1 MQATSR
7 FVRILHSSL
16 LTMSLAGVSAL
27 AEDAAR
33 PFPQHASYA
42 AGSIKPASIP
52 QATLD
57 QETAAFYDIW
67 KRKRLIAAEAPGQF
81 YVAFD
86 ERDSKAGPNVITVSE
101 AMGYGMLITAF
112 MAGHDP
118 GAKKYFDGLYRFYK
132 GHPSK
137 NNPRLMAW
145 CQVQGGANAHEG
157 SDSAA
162 DADIDIAY
170 ALLVAHR
177 QWGSAGEIN
186 YLSEGKS
193 MIDAIFADDINAR
206 AFSVKLGDDIASDDP
221 AFADTRSSDL
231 ITDHFRAFQRV
242 TGRTEWSAVV
252 DKSYS
257 IMETLQRN
265 YSPETGLIPDFVRH
279 VDNAPA
285 PAKPN
290 YLETKYD
297 GDYYYNACR
306 VPFRVGLDYLLT
318 GDPRSKAL
326 LGKMTRWVRQ
336 ETGDDP
342 AKIAAGYSLS
352 GRRIEKDEETGQM
365 CFVAPFAVAAMAD
378 QKDQAWLDALS
389 AAMIKRS
396 PDDAD
401 YFDGTI
407 KMLCLLVVSGNWWS
421 P

>member
-1 MQATSR
+1 
-7 FVRILHSSL
+7 
-16 LTMSLAGVSAL
+16 MSVAGVSAL
-27 AEDAAR
+27 AEAPAR
-33 PFPQHASYA
+33 PFPQHAIYA

-57 QETAAFYDIW
+57 RETGAFYDSW
-67 KRKRLIAAEAPGQF
+67 KRKRLIAADSPGQF

-86 ERDSKAGPNVITVSE
+86 ERDSKAGPDVITVSE

-118 GAKKYFDGLYRFYK
+118 EAKRYFDGLYRFFK
-132 GHPSK
+132 MHPSK

-145 CQVQGGANAHEG
+145 CQIHGGNNAPEG
-157 SDSAA
+157 ADSAA
-162 DADIDIAY
+162 DADLDIAY

-193 MIDAIFADDINAR
+193 MIGAIFADDINAR
-206 AFSVKLGDDIASDDP
+206 ACSVKLGDDIASDDP
-221 AFADTRSSDL
+221 AVADTRSSDL
-231 ITDHFRAFQRV
+231 IPDHFRTFQRL
-242 TGRTEWSAVV
+242 TGRSEWGAVAE
-252 DKSYS
+252 KSYS
-257 IMETLQRN
+257 IMESIQRN
-265 YSPETGLIPDFVRH
+265 YSPDTGLIPDFVCH
-279 VDNAPA
+279 VDDAPA

-290 YLETKYD
+290 YLETKHD

-306 VPFRVGLDYLLT
+306 VPFRVGLDYLLS
-318 GDPRSKAL
+318 GDPRAKAL
-326 LGKMTRWVRQ
+326 LEKMTRWVRR

-352 GRRIEKDEETGQM
+352 GKRLEKDEDDGQM
-365 CFVAPFAVAAMAD
+365 CFVAPLAVAAMANRD
-378 QKDQAWLDALS
+378 NQSWMDALCGS
-389 AAMIKRS
+389 MLKPGA
-396 PDDAD
+396 DDDD